1 MKKLGIIFVI
11 IAMFALI
18 GCQTTGGASASSGGG
33 AEPFVVD
40 LSKLTS
46 VKSENNVKIEDQ
58 LQSGNYQTQ
67 SALRNQTPFAKA
79 WDDFFILLP
88 ASALPSDFF
97 GYNRLTITC
106 KYFDAAGAEI
116 EQQDSQCLVVVVY
129 DMKGDL
135 RGPQMDAGP
144 NTPVKEM
151 NVGGFS
157 ARIHTDRG
165 VRVTFKQ
172 APHGV
177 MFQNNSGSKVAFIE
191 MTGMVFHNGNY
202 ESPKE

>member
-1 MKKLGIIFVI
+1 MKKLGIIFAI

-18 GCQTTGGASASSGGG
+18 GCQTTGGAAASSGGG
-33 AEPFVVD
+33 TAPFIVD

-46 VKSENNVKIEDQ
+46 VKSENNVKIEEQ

-67 SALRNQTPFAKA
+67 SALKNQTPFAKA
-79 WDDFFILLP
+79 WDDFFVLLP
-88 ASALPSDFF
+88 ASALPSDFSK
-97 GYNRLTITC
+97 YARLTMTC

-135 RGPQMDAGP
+135 RGPQSDPGP
-144 NTPVKEM
+144 NTPVKEL
-151 NVGGFS
+151 NVGGYS
-157 ARIHTDRG
+157 ATIHTDKGKRI
-165 VRVTFKQ
+165 TFKQ
-172 APHGV
+172 IPQGV

-191 MTGMVFHNGNY
+191 LTGMVFHNGNY
-202 ESPKE
+202 ESPK